1 MQGDWGERS
10 HLSYFCLACFIF
22 ATSTLSKSLAYAV
35 FSQTKLLVSWL
46 LRHSK
51 KQKPLLMGYF

>member
-1 MQGDWGERS
+1 MQEDWGERS

-35 FSQTKLLVSWL
+35 FSQTK
-46 LRHSK
+46 
-51 KQKPLLMGYF
+51 